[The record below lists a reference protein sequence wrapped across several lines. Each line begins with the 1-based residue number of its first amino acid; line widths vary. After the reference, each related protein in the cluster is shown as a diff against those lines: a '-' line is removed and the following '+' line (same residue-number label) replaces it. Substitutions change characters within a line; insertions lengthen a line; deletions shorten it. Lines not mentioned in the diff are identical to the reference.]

1 MPFFQKKPIIVE
13 AARVTSLTVIPAHQT
28 LHQHDL
34 IADPGDWI
42 IKGVKGEFYPCKD
55 DVFRE
60 TYQPIN
66 GEAVKHILTTSAQ
79 LEGIVDDDEP
89 VILAHPMRDAFIEA
103 EFTVAPPA

>member
-60 TYQPIN
+60 TYNRSMARLSSTSSPPARSLK
-66 GEAVKHILTTSAQ
+66 ELSMTTS
-79 LEGIVDDDEP
+79 P
-89 VILAHPMRDAFIEA
+89 
-103 EFTVAPPA
+103 